1 MNIKTYE
8 ALNIAMRIMTFSI
21 PFLIAFEVWQEKE
34 IRRISDEQV
43 QVSQWRSDIPSH
55 MKLEAERL
63 RLEIL
68 ATVTGTVGAQ
78 LSAIQQS
85 IVRVETRLDFMTAQK
100 NTASK

>member
-1 MNIKTYE
+1 MSIKAFET
-8 ALNIAMRIMTFSI
+8 LNIVMRFLTFSV
-21 PFLIAFEVWQEKE
+21 PFILAFEVWQEKE

-55 MKLEAERL
+55 MKLETERL

>member
-1 MNIKTYE
+1 MSIKAYE
-8 ALNIAMRIMTFSI
+8 ALNIAMRFLTFSI
-21 PFLIAFEVWQEKE
+21 PFILAFEVWQEKE
-34 IRRISDEQV
+34 IRRISDEQRTFM
-43 QVSQWRSDIPSH
+43 QWKSDVPQH
-55 MKLEAERL
+55 MKLETERL

-78 LSAIQQS
+78 LAAIQQS